1 MEQNLL
7 ILGAGQ
13 YKVIIN
19 GATGNSTASSVTISV
34 GDKKLQKEIPSQ
46 GDWETYSEVD
56 AGELEL
62 IAGKQTLRLTIDN
75 DYINVDWIKFTDV
88 AASISSSATAPASSG
103 SNAES
108 AGSSAADP
116 TSSSSET
123 ASIAQNLAFSAGAS
137 IVRCQIF
144 DMNGQLIKSTN
155 VKAASVGEAWK
166 SVKSGLQNGMYIMR
180 YGVESR
186 NGKASEMRTVQV
198 RKQP

>member
-19 GATGNSTASSVTISV
+19 GATGNSTASSVTVSV

-62 IAGKQTLRLTIDN
+62 TAGKQTLRLTIDN

-88 AASISSSATAPASSG
+88 AAAPAFSATESASSSASVPASSSSG
-103 SNAES
+103 SE
-108 AGSSAADP
+108 
-116 TSSSSET
+116 
-123 ASIAQNLAFSAGAS
+123 SIAQNLAFSVGTNL
-137 IVRCQIF
+137 VRCQIF

-155 VKAASVGEAWK
+155 VKAALVGEAWK

-186 NGKASEMRTVQV
+186 NGKASEMRTVQA
-198 RKQP
+198 RK